1 MFSSFRLTGAERE
14 ALNAISTRIHRP
26 AKRRIYAQGDQ
37 GHYIYRIRSGAVRL
51 EHQLK
56 DGRNQI
62 FAFLWPDDMFG
73 TLDGGLYHTSAITLV
88 DTYLFQI
95 SYPALKSLVEVHPRI
110 QTLFLRQALDYAKT
124 TERHLLLATY
134 PLVVKRL
141 AGFLLECSRQADFFD
156 RTSGILTLAMDRKDI
171 ADYLGFAI
179 ETTSRTL
186 KELEDMGL
194 IQRLSAQ
201 RIRIDRD
208 RIGAII

>member
-1 MFSSFRLTGAERE
+1 MFSSFKLTSAERE

-26 AKRRIYAQGDQ
+26 AKRRIYTQGDP
-37 GHYIYRIRSGAVRL
+37 GNYVYRIRSGAVRL
-51 EHQLK
+51 EHHLK

-62 FAFLWPDDMFG
+62 FAFLWADDMFG
-73 TLDGGLYHTSAITLV
+73 SLENGMYHTSAITLV

-95 SYPALKSLVEVHPRI
+95 SYPALKDLVEIYPRI
-110 QTLFLRQALDYAKT
+110 QTLFLQQALDYAKT
-124 TERHLLLATY
+124 AERHLLLATY

-141 AGFLLECSRQADFFD
+141 AGFLLECSRQTDFFD
-156 RTSGILTLAMDRKDI
+156 RKSNILTLAMDRKDI

-201 RIRIDRD
+201 RIKIDRD
-208 RIGAII
+208 RIRAII